1 MRAMVYDAARQPGLC
16 SLPFTSSEIETPAAT
31 RPADVRF
38 LLWKRQRGLVGGEA
52 KMGVMAG
59 HRRKWLVFAVLLSA
73 TATAMWSYR
82 DRLRGW
88 AGGIPITSDTK
99 AAAAKSGARK
109 STTRRRSAAAA
120 AALEVLRLSPQAQR
134 NLNLFSLPA
143 KLQNYWRTVQI
154 PGEIRDRPGI
164 SDRGVTSPAVG
175 VVSAIHRF
183 PGDSVQPGQRL
194 FTLQL
199 FSEYLQN
206 TQAELFRA
214 ARETDL
220 VQEQIERLA
229 AIAKDGAIAEVRVLD
244 LKNQLRRQQAL
255 IAACRQDLLTRGL
268 TPEQIEQ
275 AAEGTFVS
283 TIEVTAPSQVA
294 SVSDS
299 AAANVED
306 SSGSPVPWEL
316 QELSVE
322 LGQQVQAG
330 QLLAKLSNHEALFIV
345 GRAFKQEAPFLEQA
359 AQERRP
365 IDVEFAEDDLSHWR
379 EGAPEQSFSIR
390 HLANSIDPQSRT
402 FDFFIPLQ
410 NQSHRFSRDGED
422 FVAWRFRPGQ
432 RTRLHVPVEEYR
444 DVFVLPAAAVVR
456 EGAEAYVFRQSGELF
471 DRRPVQVLHQDRRF
485 VVIAKDGSLKP
496 DMLLAQNSAA
506 ALNRVLRAQTAAG
519 EEPGFHVHA
528 DGSIHGDH

>member
-1 MRAMVYDAARQPGLC
+1 
-16 SLPFTSSEIETPAAT
+16 
-31 RPADVRF
+31 
-38 LLWKRQRGLVGGEA
+38 
-52 KMGVMAG
+52 MGVFPRHG
-59 HRRKWLVFAVLLSA
+59 RKWLVFAVLLSA
-73 TATAMWSYR
+73 TAAALGAYR

-88 AGGIPITSDTK
+88 FGGSPSASDTQS
-99 AAAAKSGARK
+99 AAAKSGPKK

-120 AALEVLRLSPQAQR
+120 AAMEVLRLSPQAQR
-134 NLNLFSLPA
+134 NLNLVSLPA

-268 TPEQIEQ
+268 TPEQIRQ
-275 AAEGTFVS
+275 ATEGTFVS
-283 TIEVTAPSQVA
+283 TIEVTAPSPVA
-294 SVSDS
+294 GVAESVTPRGAVDL
-299 AAANVED
+299 AAATVED
-306 SSGSPVPWEL
+306 SRGSAVPWEL

-444 DVFVLPAAAVVR
+444 DVYVLPSAAVVR

-506 ALNRVLRAQTAAG
+506 ALNRVLRAQSAAG

>member
-1 MRAMVYDAARQPGLC
+1 MGL
-16 SLPFTSSEIETPAAT
+16 F
-31 RPADVRF
+31 
-38 LLWKRQRGLVGGEA
+38 
-52 KMGVMAG
+52 
-59 HRRKWLVFAVLLSA
+59 RRRNWFAVIVLLSA
-73 TATAMWSYR
+73 IAGSLWYFR
-82 DRLRGW
+82 DRLPFRV
-88 AGGIPITSDTK
+88 AGNSRTSGSAD
-99 AAAAKSGARK
+99 AATNSAPKSKK
-109 STTRRRSAAAA
+109 SASRRRSAAAA
-120 AALEVLRLSPQAQR
+120 ASLEVLRLSPQAQR
-134 NLNLFSLPA
+134 NLNLVSLPA
-143 KLQNYWRTVQI
+143 TLRNYWRTVQI

-183 PGDSVQPGQRL
+183 PGDSVLPGQPL

-206 TQAELFRA
+206 TQSELFRA
-214 ARETDL
+214 TRETEL
-220 VQEQIERLA
+220 LQEQIERLA
-229 AIAKDGAIAEVRVLD
+229 TIAKDGAIAEVRVLD

-268 TPEQIEQ
+268 TPEQLLL

-283 TIEVTAPSQVA
+283 TIEVTSPLPGTT
-294 SVSDS
+294 
-299 AAANVED
+299 AAA
-306 SSGSPVPWEL
+306 PVTWEL
-316 QELSVE
+316 QELAVE

-345 GRAFKQEAPFLEQA
+345 GRAFKQEAPFLEKA
-359 AQERRP
+359 AQEHRP

-379 EGAPEQSFSIR
+379 DGAPEQSFSIR
-390 HLANSIDPQSRT
+390 HLANSIDPRSRT

-410 NQSHRFSRDGED
+410 NQSHRYSRDGEE

-432 RTRLHVPVEEYR
+432 RTRLHVPVEEFR

-471 DRRPVQVLHQDRRF
+471 DRRPAQVLHQDRRF
-485 VVIAKDGSLKP
+485 VVLANDGSLKP

-506 ALNRVLRAQTAAG
+506 ALNRVLRAQTASG

>member
-1 MRAMVYDAARQPGLC
+1 MAIFSRGRNWLVAVVLLAAVAAPLWYFRDSLPALLSKKSAGDAAQSPA
-16 SLPFTSSEIETPAAT
+16 SKSEA
-31 RPADVRF
+31 R
-38 LLWKRQRGLVGGEA
+38 
-52 KMGVMAG
+52 
-59 HRRKWLVFAVLLSA
+59 
-73 TATAMWSYR
+73 
-82 DRLRGW
+82 
-88 AGGIPITSDTK
+88 
-99 AAAAKSGARK
+99 ARK
-109 STTRRRSAAAA
+109 SVTRRRSSAAADN
-120 AALEVLRLSPQAQR
+120 LEVLKLSPEAQR
-134 NLNLFSLPA
+134 NLQLVSLPA

-183 PGDSVQPGQRL
+183 PGDSVQPGQSL

-206 TQAELFRA
+206 TQSELFRA
-214 ARETDL
+214 TRETEL
-220 VQEQIERLA
+220 VQEQIDRLA
-229 AIAKDGAIAEVRVLD
+229 SIAKDGAIAEVRVID

-268 TPEQIEQ
+268 TPDQISQ
-275 AAEGTFVS
+275 ATEGVFVS
-283 TIEVTAPSQVA
+283 SIEVTAPLPMTVNTTIASPPLPSPAVA
-294 SVSDS
+294 GVK
-299 AAANVED
+299 AEVVAE
-306 SSGSPVPWEL
+306 SGSEAASAPAESWEL
-316 QELSVE
+316 QELAVE

-330 QLLAKLSNHEALFIV
+330 QLLAKLSNHESLFIV
-345 GRAFKQEAPFLEQA
+345 GRAFKQEAPFLERA

-365 IDVEFAEDDLSHWR
+365 IDVEFAEDDTSHWR
-379 EGAPEQSFSIR
+379 DGTPEQSFVIR

-410 NQSHRFSRDGED
+410 NQSHRYRQDGEE

-471 DRRPVQVLHQDRRF
+471 DRRSVQVLHEDRRF
-485 VVIAKDGSLKP
+485 VVIAADGGVSP
-496 DMLLAQNSAA
+496 GMLLARNSAA

>member
-1 MRAMVYDAARQPGLC
+1 MGFLSRPKWL
-16 SLPFTSSEIETPAAT
+16 AAT
-31 RPADVRF
+31 
-38 LLWKRQRGLVGGEA
+38 
-52 KMGVMAG
+52 
-59 HRRKWLVFAVLLSA
+59 VLLMA
-73 TATAMWSYR
+73 VAGTVWAFR
-82 DRLRGW
+82 DRLPIRI
-88 AGGIPITSDTK
+88 AGKASASGSAADT
-99 AAAAKSGARK
+99 AGSASKSKK
-109 STTRRRSAAAA
+109 SVSRRRSAAAA
-120 AALEVLRLSPQAQR
+120 AALDVLRLSPQAQR
-134 NLNLFSLPA
+134 NLNLAALPA
-143 KLQNYWRTVQI
+143 TLRNYWRTVQI

-183 PGDSVQPGQRL
+183 PGDSVQPGQPL

-206 TQAELFRA
+206 TQSELFRA
-214 ARETDL
+214 TRETEL

-244 LKNQLRRQQAL
+244 LKNQFRRQQAL
-255 IAACRQDLLTRGL
+255 IATCRQDLLTRGL
-268 TPEQIEQ
+268 TPDQILL
-275 AAEGTFVS
+275 AADGTFVS
-283 TIEVTAPSQVA
+283 TIEVTAPPQSTTVA
-294 SVSDS
+294 M
-299 AAANVED
+299 AAV
-306 SSGSPVPWEL
+306 GTGPGMWEL

-330 QLLAKLSNHEALFIV
+330 QLLAKLSNHETLYIV
-345 GRAFKQEAPFLEQA
+345 GRAFKQEAPFLEKA
-359 AQERRP
+359 AQDHRP

-379 EGAPEQSFSIR
+379 EGALEQSFSIR

-410 NQSHRFSRDGED
+410 NQSHRYSRDGEE

-444 DVFVLPAAAVVR
+444 DVFVLPAGAVVR

-485 VVIAKDGSLKP
+485 VVLASDGSLKP

-506 ALNRVLRAQTAAG
+506 ALNRVLRAQTASG

-528 DGSIHGDH
+528 DGSIHGDHSDH

>member
-1 MRAMVYDAARQPGLC
+1 MSFIRGRGVRWLAVALLLAAVAGP
-16 SLPFTSSEIETPAAT
+16 
-31 RPADVRF
+31 
-38 LLWKRQRGLVGGEA
+38 LWYFQARWQT
-52 KMGVMAG
+52 
-59 HRRKWLVFAVLLSA
+59 W
-73 TATAMWSYR
+73 
-82 DRLRGW
+82 LRGGS
-88 AGGIPITSDTK
+88 AGTAANSDTPQST
-99 AAAAKSGARK
+99 AKTKRSASR
-109 STTRRRSAAAA
+109 SRSAAAA
-120 AALEVLRLSPQAQR
+120 AALEVLKLSPQAQR
-134 NLNLFSLPA
+134 NLRLVSQPA
-143 KLQNYWRTVQI
+143 TLQNYWRTIQI

-164 SDRGVTSPAVG
+164 SDRGVTSSAVG

-183 PGDSVQPGQRL
+183 PGDAVQPGQPL

-214 ARETDL
+214 SRETEL
-220 VQEQIERLA
+220 VQEQVDRLS
-229 AIAKDGAIAEVRVLD
+229 AIAKDGAIAEVRVID

-268 TPEQIEQ
+268 TPEQIDQ
-275 AAEGTFVS
+275 AADGSFVS
-283 TIEVTAPSQVA
+283 TIEVTAPSAAV
-294 SVSDS
+294 VS
-299 AAANVED
+299 
-306 SSGSPVPWEL
+306 WEV

-359 AQERRP
+359 AQEGRA
-365 IDVEFAEDDLSHWR
+365 IEVEFAEDDLSHWR
-379 EGAPEQSFSIR
+379 DGAPLQSFAIR

-410 NQSHRFSRDGED
+410 NQSHRYSRDGEE

-432 RTRLHVPVEEYR
+432 RTRLHVPVDEYR
-444 DVFVLPAAAVVR
+444 DVFVLPTAAVIR

-471 DRRPVQVLHQDRRF
+471 DRRRVQVLHEDRRF
-485 VVIAKDGSLKP
+485 VVLATNSDISPG
-496 DMLLAQNSAA
+496 MLIAQNSAA